1 MWKAGL
7 SHVGR
12 VCAATWFPPWP
23 WVQAVAA
30 ARVHGDFCAGPG
42 AVRPWVPA
50 RSPLPGITAPPPAP
64 TPSLLFLSVGCPL
77 GSVCLSDA
85 L

>member
-23 WVQAVAA
+23 WVQAAAA

-42 AVRPWVPA
+42 AVRPWVP
-50 RSPLPGITAPPPAP
+50 SPVTSSRHHSPTSCPHPVPP
-64 TPSLLFLSVGCPL
+64 LSECRVPPW
-77 GSVCLSDA
+77 VCLS